1 MRGAA
6 VVGNNAV
13 MTGEGQVVQLD
24 VRIED
29 VLCPMASTDPP
40 LSSDW
45 AGRRYRLGN
54 RWYVFCRSS

>member
-24 VRIED
+24 VRTED
-29 VLCPMASTDPP
+29 DALSDGTDPP